1 MCKTPARP
9 SSRNYSGGRGVR
21 SFQPT
26 DERACTDHMLST
38 EACKISDG
46 GQLNSGTVEASL
58 DYGDIENPEGVSAS
72 GGPGNLKSHSF

>member
-1 MCKTPARP
+1 
-9 SSRNYSGGRGVR
+9 
-21 SFQPT
+21 
-26 DERACTDHMLST
+26 MLST